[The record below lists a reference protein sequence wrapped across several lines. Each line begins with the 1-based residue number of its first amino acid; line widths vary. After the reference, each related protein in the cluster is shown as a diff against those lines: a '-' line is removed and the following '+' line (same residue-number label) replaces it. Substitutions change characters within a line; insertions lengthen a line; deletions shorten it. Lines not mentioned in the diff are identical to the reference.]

1 MDNINNVLVIGNGY
15 DIAHGLKTR
24 YSDFIDWVRNLNSD
38 YSKLDTDDLEFK
50 KRISDNGFIL
60 YFLNYTNEVCG
71 WVDLERLIKTMVQY
85 FECFVSEFW
94 QILRNKEGGIK
105 WKYDYWVKH
114 IVGFSK
120 IFERK
125 ESESYYLKARYYSYD
140 FGLNKAELLR
150 ILKEELDD
158 VIKLMKIYLDQF
170 SRDKFLN
177 SLQPIKQI
185 EDIHPQH
192 VISFNYTETYK
203 IYGIKSDEVYHIH
216 GSLAKNNM
224 VLGYE
229 DETSSNLDFIYF
241 KKYFQ
246 RIQKLTGYVDPDE
259 WKPINMGVFGKL
271 RILFYGLSMD
281 KTDGDMI
288 RELWKKSHRFVIYYC
303 NQSDYEQKVI
313 NLIEVLGKEVA
324 VESIQRKDI
333 TFIQCQN

>member
-85 FECFVSEFW
+85 FECFVSEYR

-125 ESESYYLKARYYSYD
+125 ENESYYIKVRYFSYD

-158 VIKLMKIYLDQF
+158 VIKLMKIYLNKF
-170 SRDKFLN
+170 VEDKVLN

-185 EDIHPQH
+185 ADINPQH

-203 IYGIKSDEVYHIH
+203 IYGIKPEEVYHIH

-224 VLGYE
+224 VLGFD
-229 DETSSNLDFIYF
+229 DETSGNLDFIYF

-246 RIQKLTGYVDPDE
+246 RIQKLTGYVDPNE
-259 WKPINMGVFGKL
+259 WKPHIMGVTGGL
-271 RILFYGLSMD
+271 RIFFYGLSMD

-288 RELWKKSHRFVIYYC
+288 RKLWDDSHRFVIFYYS
-303 NQSDYEQKVI
+303 QSDYEQKVI
-313 NLIEVLGKEVA
+313 NLIDVFGKDIITE
-324 VESIQRKDI
+324 IQKQNI
-333 TFIQCQN
+333 TFILCQT